1 MTEQEMVN
9 AVAGRLRDAGTVA
22 AIGVPFMAR
31 CIDLVLF
38 REDEIHAIEF
48 KLKDWRRGIVQARDH
63 LLGADY
69 AYVCIPMREPSK
81 ALLAACEESGVG
93 LLMFDPEETEPFQE
107 QASAVRS
114 EEIWDPG
121 RAWLRE
127 AALANMQNGE
137 HDESPGF

>member
-9 AVAGRLRDAGTVA
+9 AVAGRLRNAGTVA

-38 REDEIHAIEF
+38 RDDEIHAIEF
-48 KLKDWRRGIVQARDH
+48 KLKDWRRGIGQARDH

-69 AYVCIPMREPSK
+69 AYVCLPTREPSE

-93 LLMFDPEETEPFQE
+93 LLMFDPEGTEPFQQ
-107 QASAVRS
+107 QASGARS
-114 EEIWDPG
+114 EEIWGPG

-127 AALANMQNGE
+127 AALAGVHEGE
-137 HDESPGF
+137 HDESPAV